1 MSTGTTMTKPS
12 LTNGVMTLTFI
23 RPGIVDSCNKFHMVV
38 EGDECHAIA
47 NSNGITLEPLVSWN
61 PEVKTDC
68 SSLWLGYYICGK
80 VIGVTPS
87 PATTTGPTDPTNGIE
102 TPTPILPGMV
112 DNCDKFHMVVDD
124 DQCGNI
130 AQKYG
135 ISWNQFTTWNPQIGS
150 GCSGLWLG
158 YYVCVKIIGVAP
170 TTTTTTTTYCRR
182 EPEAHYHYYK
192 QWHRNTNANTDRDD
206 RQLQKILQVVD
217 GDSGETI
224 AKKASITLANF
235 YLWNTGVGSSCQT
248 LWLGYYICTGVK

>member
-1 MSTGTTMTKPS
+1 MSTGTTMTKPC

-23 RPGIVDSCNKFHMVV
+23 RPGIVDNCNKFHMVV

-47 NSNGITLEPLVSWN
+47 NSNGITLERLVSWN

-87 PATTTGPTDPTNGIE
+87 PATTTGPTEPTNGIE

-130 AQKYG
+130 AHKYS
-135 ISWNQFTTWNPQIGS
+135 ISRNQFTTWNPQIGS

-170 TTTTTTTTYCRR
+170 TTTTTTTVGNGISTPTPPTASWKPSYMHGTLRSERTAAACGL
-182 EPEAHYHYYK
+182 
-192 QWHRNTNANTDRDD
+192 TTTCVSIVGANPKPTTTTTGNGIATPTPTQTRMTGNGK
-206 RQLQKILQVVD
+206 KILQ
-217 GDSGETI
+217 GCGRR
-224 AKKASITLANF
+224 
-235 YLWNTGVGSSCQT
+235 
-248 LWLGYYICTGVK
+248 